1 MSETFVVTKQQK
13 EQLTEFLE
21 KVDKEIAPNKIPTK
35 EAASILGLQNEDV
48 DSSVSTYL
56 ASSGIEKLF
65 YIINVIYLTTVTT
78 YISYIHSFLQGKS
91 NFRNEAFNLI
101 AMFCRNPKNHSL
113 LIKLGILNEL
123 FKEIDE
129 ENSPVIITCIS
140 ALADLANV
148 QENRDALRSNGC
160 TNNQNNGSF
169 IHSFIEYIY
178 ARVHFIFFI

>member
-65 YIINVIYLTTVTT
+65 YIINVIYLTTITT
-78 YISYIHSFLQGKS
+78 YISYMHSFFTGKVKFQKRGVQFDRYVLS
-91 NFRNEAFNLI
+91 K
-101 AMFCRNPKNHSL
+101 P
-113 LIKLGILNEL
+113 
-123 FKEIDE
+123 E
-129 ENSPVIITCIS
+129 ESQSSHQTWHPERT
-140 ALADLANV
+140 
-148 QENRDALRSNGC
+148 
-160 TNNQNNGSF
+160 F
-169 IHSFIEYIY
+169 
-178 ARVHFIFFI
+178 